1 MKHEYYLCTVVREY
15 EIINMRHYANV
26 RRSQI
31 LGLPGLCSKMVSNPQ
46 YIYIF
51 VCTYLYIYTSKFLKL
66 GIFLSP

>member
-46 YIYIF
+46 YIYIYI
-51 VCTYLYIYTSKFLKL
+51 CLYILVHIHK
-66 GIFLSP
+66 